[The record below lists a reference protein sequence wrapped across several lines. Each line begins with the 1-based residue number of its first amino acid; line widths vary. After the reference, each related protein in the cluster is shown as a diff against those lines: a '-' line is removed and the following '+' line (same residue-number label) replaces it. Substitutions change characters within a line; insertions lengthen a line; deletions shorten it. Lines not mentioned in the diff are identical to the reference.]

1 MTSPL
6 FDLINKRKHMVYD
19 LVDAETPAEEGE
31 RKDLERITDIIRDV
45 LDMDKF
51 IDPSANLRDDLGVT
65 HDQYKEIIERVAQA
79 FNMPAT
85 EDVPFDDATVQAI
98 YEWTKEKRNT
108 KDDEEKKETEE
119 KKEESTEGFKP
130 KRRRF
135 FAHL

>member
-51 IDPSANLRDDLGVT
+51 IDPSASLRDDLGAT

-85 EDVPFDDATVQAI
+85 EDVLFDVATVQAI

-119 KKEESTEGFKP
+119 KKEESAEGFKP

>member
-31 RKDLERITDIIRDV
+31 RKDLERITDIIRNV

-51 IDPSANLRDDLGVT
+51 IDPSASLKDDLGVT
-65 HDQYKEIIERVAQA
+65 NDQYKEIIEKVAQA
-79 FNMPAT
+79 FSMPVT
-85 EDVPFDDATVQAI
+85 EDVPFDTATVQAI